1 MRRMRPS
8 LNLSPT
14 RMANIFI
21 NRQTVGQLSRE
32 EPLNRFV
39 YEAKALS
46 SQAASL
52 LMPTSGGPYFAERT
66 GVLHPVFDMSL
77 PEGALREALS
87 RMFAK
92 ALPIID
98 DLALLQIVGRSLIG
112 RIRLGESVAD
122 LDQVPP
128 QDLRGLLQARG
139 TGELFEELLM
149 RYAQYSGVSGV
160 QPKMLVRDNGSL
172 RNETFSPVE
181 TGDRLTARGATHILK
196 SFDPVKFPGLAAN
209 EYLCLRAAQAAGLV
223 VAKTDIATDG
233 RLLIV
238 ERFDLRSD
246 GSYLAFEDGCALA
259 GRLSREK
266 YEGSY
271 EQLAGTLSSV
281 LRSPDGTAEELAKFF
296 RSLVFSILV
305 RNGDAH
311 RKNFGVIY
319 EDATGAV
326 TLSPT
331 FDVITTTPYLP
342 QDTMALTMDGTKRW
356 PDAKRLEKFGIRR
369 CQLTPAAA
377 KAILAEVTEA
387 VASALPT
394 LKQFSELD
402 PQAGETPERMR
413 LAWIEGL
420 ASLA

>member
-1 MRRMRPS
+1 
-8 LNLSPT
+8 
-14 RMANIFI
+14 MANIFI

>member
-1 MRRMRPS
+1 
-8 LNLSPT
+8 
-14 RMANIFI
+14 MANIFI
-21 NRQTVGQLSRE
+21 NRETVGQLSRE

-77 PEGALREALS
+77 PEGALRETVS

-98 DLALLQIVGRSLIG
+98 DLALFQIVGRSLIG
-112 RIRLGESVAD
+112 RIRLGESAAD

-160 QPKMLVRDNGSL
+160 QPKILVRDNGSL
-172 RNETFSPVE
+172 RSETLSPVE
-181 TGDRLTARGATHILK
+181 TGDRLTARGTTHILK

-209 EYLCLRAAQAAGLV
+209 EYLCLRAAQVAGLV

-342 QDTMALTMDGTKRW
+342 QDSMALTMDGTKRW

-369 CQLTPAAA
+369 CQLSSAAA
-377 KAILAEVTEA
+377 KAIVAEVTEA

-394 LKQFSELD
+394 LKQFGELD
-402 PQAGETPERMR
+402 PKAGETPERMR

>member
-1 MRRMRPS
+1 
-8 LNLSPT
+8 
-14 RMANIFI
+14 MANIFI

-39 YEAKALS
+39 YEANALS
-46 SQAASL
+46 GQAVSL

-77 PEGALREALS
+77 PEGALREAVS
-87 RMFAK
+87 RLFAK

-98 DLALLQIVGRSLIG
+98 DLALFQIVGRSLIG
-112 RIRLGESVAD
+112 RIRLGESAAD

-160 QPKMLVRDNGSL
+160 QPKILVRDNGSL
-172 RNETFSPVE
+172 RTETFSPVE
-181 TGDRLTARGATHILK
+181 TGDRLTARGATHIIK

-319 EDATGAV
+319 EDATGSV
-326 TLSPT
+326 TFSPT
-331 FDVITTTPYLP
+331 FDIITTTAYLP
-342 QDTMALTMDGTKRW
+342 QDSMALTMDGTKRW

-369 CQLTPAAA
+369 CQLSLAAA
-377 KAILAEVTEA
+377 KAIVAEVTDA

-394 LKQFSELD
+394 LKQFGELD
-402 PQAGETPERMR
+402 PKAGETPERMR

>member
-1 MRRMRPS
+1 
-8 LNLSPT
+8 
-14 RMANIFI
+14 MANIFI

-39 YEAKALS
+39 YEANAHS
-46 SQAASL
+46 SQAVSL

-77 PEGALREALS
+77 PEGALREAVS
-87 RMFAK
+87 RLFAK

-98 DLALLQIVGRSLIG
+98 DLALFQIVGRSLIG
-112 RIRLGESVAD
+112 RIRLGESAAD

-160 QPKMLVRDNGSL
+160 QPKILVRDNGSL
-172 RNETFSPVE
+172 RTETFSPVE
-181 TGDRLTARGATHILK
+181 TDDRLTARGTTHIIK

-281 LRSPDGTAEELAKFF
+281 LRSPDGTAEELAQFF

-331 FDVITTTPYLP
+331 FDVITTTSYLP
-342 QDTMALTMDGTKRW
+342 QDSMALTMDGTKRW

-369 CQLTPAAA
+369 CQLSSAAA
-377 KAILAEVTEA
+377 KAIVAEVTDA

-394 LKQFSELD
+394 LKQFGELD
-402 PQAGETPERMR
+402 PKAGETPERMR

>member
-1 MRRMRPS
+1 
-8 LNLSPT
+8 
-14 RMANIFI
+14 MANIFI

-39 YEAKALS
+39 YEANAHS
-46 SQAASL
+46 SQAVSL

-77 PEGALREALS
+77 PEGALREAVS
-87 RMFAK
+87 RLFAK

-98 DLALLQIVGRSLIG
+98 DLALFQIVGRSLIG
-112 RIRLGESVAD
+112 RIRLGESAAD

-160 QPKMLVRDNGSL
+160 QPKILVRDNGSL
-172 RNETFSPVE
+172 RTKTFSPVE
-181 TGDRLTARGATHILK
+181 TDDRLTARGTTHIIK

-238 ERFDLRSD
+238 ERFDLWSN

-281 LRSPDGTAEELAKFF
+281 LRSPDGTAKELAKFF

-342 QDTMALTMDGTKRW
+342 QDSMALTMDGTKRW

-369 CQLTPAAA
+369 CQLSSAAA
-377 KAILAEVTEA
+377 KAIVAEVTDA

-394 LKQFSELD
+394 LKQFGELD
-402 PQAGETPERMR
+402 PKAGETPERMR

>member
-1 MRRMRPS
+1 
-8 LNLSPT
+8 
-14 RMANIFI
+14 
-21 NRQTVGQLSRE
+21 
-32 EPLNRFV
+32 
-39 YEAKALS
+39 
-46 SQAASL
+46 
-52 LMPTSGGPYFAERT
+52 
-66 GVLHPVFDMSL
+66 MSL
-77 PEGALREALS
+77 PEGALREAVS
-87 RMFAK
+87 RLFAK

-98 DLALLQIVGRSLIG
+98 DLALFQIVGRSLIG
-112 RIRLGESVAD
+112 RIRLGESAAD

-160 QPKMLVRDNGSL
+160 QPKILVRDNGSL
-172 RNETFSPVE
+172 RTETFSPVE
-181 TGDRLTARGATHILK
+181 TGDRLTARGATHIIK

-281 LRSPDGTAEELAKFF
+281 LRSPDGTAEELAQFF

-331 FDVITTTPYLP
+331 FDVITTTSYLP
-342 QDTMALTMDGTKRW
+342 QDSMALTMDGTKRW

-369 CQLTPAAA
+369 CQLSSAAA
-377 KAILAEVTEA
+377 KAIVAEVTDA

-394 LKQFSELD
+394 LKQFGELD
-402 PQAGETPERMR
+402 PKAGETPERMR

>member
-1 MRRMRPS
+1 
-8 LNLSPT
+8 
-14 RMANIFI
+14 MANIFI
-21 NRQTVGQLSRE
+21 NRETVGQLSRE

-77 PEGALREALS
+77 PEGALRETVS

-98 DLALLQIVGRSLIG
+98 GLALFQIVGRSLIG
-112 RIRLGESVAD
+112 RIRLGESAAD

-160 QPKMLVRDNGSL
+160 QPKILVRDNGSL
-172 RNETFSPVE
+172 RSETLSPVE
-181 TGDRLTARGATHILK
+181 TGDRLTARGTTHILK

-209 EYLCLRAAQAAGLV
+209 EYLCLRAAQVAGLV

-305 RNGDAH
+305 RNGDAP
-311 RKNFGVIY
+311 RKDFGVIY

-342 QDTMALTMDGTKRW
+342 QDSMALTMDGTKRW

-369 CQLTPAAA
+369 CQLSSAAA
-377 KAILAEVTEA
+377 KAIVAEVTEA

-394 LKQFSELD
+394 LKQFGELD
-402 PQAGETPERMR
+402 PKAGETPERMR